1 MKNAVFFSVLAGRH
15 QRVKGK
21 GKREI
26 SAREEGGRRRLRAR
40 NGGVLFDVLA
50 SLIISLFPS
59 PSNGCLCRM
68 LELSPIRCLHGP
80 IVSRNTYLSLQASSL
95 RAL

>member
-1 MKNAVFFSVLAGRH
+1 MRVFFSILAGRH

-26 SAREEGGRRRLRAR
+26 SAREEGGRRRLRAMA
-40 NGGVLFDVLA
+40 VLFDVLA
-50 SLIISLFPS
+50 SVIISLFPS

-68 LELSPIRCLHGP
+68 LELSPIRCLG
-80 IVSRNTYLSLQASSL
+80 Q
-95 RAL
+95 